1 MSNKIEKLT
10 PEQEAKM
17 PEYVKKWISVA
28 TSTSDIDLE
37 TQTEIVRDFRG
48 LINLKQ
54 DVPLVIG
61 NNPIE
66 CWVLCCLH
74 EHGVRQ
80 EDLQSEM
87 EKVFDHKSSY
97 EIPQA
102 SLPYNTCLLSY
113 VFSFYDYMFSEVG
126 VEIDS
131 DLMQKYKTWE
141 RTSAIWAIYPLD
153 ELTVI
158 CRKPTAI
165 HLNENN
171 VLHRDGG
178 PAMEFEGL
186 GNFKIFSLNGVRVP
200 EYLAVTPSHQ
210 IDVKLYNEEKNADV
224 KAEFIRKVG
233 VESMLEFGEKLDT
246 FENYDQEENPWWWK
260 SEYELW
266 DMKHLFSNLDTAPY
280 LRMINQT
287 SRVFHLEGV
296 SPECRTIRDAIKER
310 FGGRE
315 MRIVN
320 VA

>member
-28 TSTSDIDLE
+28 TSTVDIDFE

-54 DVPLVIG
+54 EVPLVVG

-74 EHGVRQ
+74 EQGVKQ
-80 EDLQSEM
+80 EDLQAEM
-87 EKVFDHKSSY
+87 EKVFAHKSTY
-97 EIPQA
+97 EVPQA

-113 VFSFYDYMFSEVG
+113 VFSFYDYMFTEVG
-126 VEIDS
+126 VEIEAE
-131 DLMQKYKTWE
+131 LMQKYKTWE

-158 CRKPTAI
+158 CRKPTEI

-178 PAMEFEGL
+178 PALKFEGL
-186 GNFKIFSLNGVRVP
+186 GDFKIFALNGVRVP

-210 IDVKLYNEEKNADV
+210 IDIKKYNQEQNADV
-224 KAEFIRKVG
+224 KAEFVRKVG
-233 VESMLEFGEKLDT
+233 VEAMLEFGKKLDT
-246 FENYDQEENPWWWK
+246 YENYDQEENPWWW
-260 SEYELW
+260 SSQYELW
-266 DMKHLFSNLDTAPY
+266 DMKHLFSNLDSAPH
-280 LRMINQT
+280 LRMSNQT
-287 SRVFHLEGV
+287 TGVWHLEGV
-296 SPECRTIRDAIKER
+296 SPQCRTIKDAIKER